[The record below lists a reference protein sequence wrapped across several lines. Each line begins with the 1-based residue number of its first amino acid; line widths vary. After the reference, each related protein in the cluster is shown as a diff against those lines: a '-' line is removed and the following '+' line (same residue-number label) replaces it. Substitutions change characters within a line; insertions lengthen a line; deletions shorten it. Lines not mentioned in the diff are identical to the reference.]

1 MVLILSHIHFLTTKQ
16 LPHIVMQVF
25 KMEHQLVMSFSSL
38 NLLVAQP
45 YKHNFNIIVKM
56 ILKIKSFC
64 LNYIENTFGN
74 DQLFLSD
81 KV

>member
-1 MVLILSHIHFLTTKQ
+1 MA
-16 LPHIVMQVF
+16 
-25 KMEHQLVMSFSSL
+25 HQLAMSFLSL

-45 YKHNFNIIVKM
+45 YKHNFIIIVKM
-56 ILKIKSFC
+56 IIKIKSFC